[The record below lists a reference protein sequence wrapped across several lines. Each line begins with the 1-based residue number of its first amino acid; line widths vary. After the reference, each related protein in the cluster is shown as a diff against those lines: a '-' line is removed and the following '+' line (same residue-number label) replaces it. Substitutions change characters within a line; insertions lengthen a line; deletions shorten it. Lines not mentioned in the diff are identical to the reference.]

1 MFFYRYQTLIF
12 AFYVG
17 SMLLMF
23 FWMVYGAAAQNR
35 AKVAMKEALLHQ
47 ARVEERAKRAEERAL
62 RSEERA
68 ERGEERAER
77 IEVRALESM
86 EIQKRLLA
94 LHEAQLEQ
102 QRETNRLLAQLVA
115 ERQQL
120 V

>member
-12 AFYVG
+12 AFCVG
-17 SMLLMF
+17 SLLLMV
-23 FWMVYGAAAQNR
+23 FWMVYVTAAQNR
-35 AKVAMKEALLHQ
+35 AQAAVKESLE
-47 ARVEERAKRAEERAL
+47 RGRRIEERTNE
-62 RSEERA
+62 S
-68 ERGEERAER
+68 
-77 IEVRALESM
+77 LEL
-86 EIQKRLLA
+86 QRRLLA